1 MNTKIAMV
9 ITFVIGLILGY
20 SLTSNYYQ
28 HKMLGEAQIYKEQV
42 AEARTKERE
51 WQQKA
56 YELDNEYKE
65 KINSIQS
72 NNDALV
78 ARLRQQLSDASRVS
92 SNCQSSSQSNGNSK
106 QARISE
112 EIRNLV
118 DFSHECARDADK
130 LSIQLDSLQ
139 NWIIKTK

>member
-51 WQQKA
+51 WQQKTA
-56 YELDNEYKE
+56 DSFLREEEQKAD
-65 KINSIQS
+65 INS
-72 NNDALV
+72 L
-78 ARLRQQLSDASRVS
+78 
-92 SNCQSSSQSNGNSK
+92 
-106 QARISE
+106 
-112 EIRNLV
+112 
-118 DFSHECARDADK
+118 H
-130 LSIQLDSLQ
+130 
-139 NWIIKTK
+139 NW